1 VDGIGVDGAYGAAGA
16 ARFAAR
22 VEGLAERDGRLW
34 LSEPDRDE
42 PIAVTVRYLRPLTGR
57 AEIVFLDDEQH
68 EVLTATGVEAVPEPA
83 RASVERAL
91 RDRYCLPVVSRVKR
105 IDVQFGTRYWE
116 VDTDRGPRW
125 FALREPGKNVVWLSD
140 DRLVLRDTAGNRYE
154 IADLSALD
162 ARSRRAIRLSL

>member
-1 VDGIGVDGAYGAAGA
+1 
-16 ARFAAR
+16 
-22 VEGLAERDGRLW
+22 
-34 LSEPDRDE
+34 
-42 PIAVTVRYLRPLTGR
+42 
-57 AEIVFLDDEQH
+57 
-68 EVLTATGVEAVPEPA
+68 
-83 RASVERAL
+83 
-91 RDRYCLPVVSRVKR
+91 VSRVKR